1 MEDIPDFRAALC
13 AEDGRKI
20 GNQVGSEET
29 SMGRLAMNL
38 PIQRVTVSAYT
49 IPTDAPEADGTYA
62 WNATT
67 LVLVEATAGDTHGIG
82 YTYADTATA
91 TLIRDLLAGVV
102 TGRDAMGVP
111 GAWEAMAHAIR
122 NLGRPGIASMAI
134 SAVDVAL
141 WDLKAR
147 LLNLP
152 LVTLLGAVRESVPVY
167 GSGGFTS
174 YSLGQLQ
181 KQLSGWVEQGI
192 PRVKMK
198 IGTHPEDDLTR
209 VRAAREAIGPEAQ
222 LFVDANGAYS
232 RKQALGQAQVF
243 RDECGVSWFEEPVSS
258 DDLEGLQLIRDRGPG
273 GMDIA
278 AGEYGYDLWYFRRML
293 EAGAVDVLQA
303 DGSRC
308 AGITGF
314 LRVATLTEA
323 WSLPLSAHC
332 APSLH
337 VHPCCAVPLLRP
349 IEYFHDHA
357 RIEQML
363 FDGALTPVEGELR
376 PDLSRPGLGIEFRR
390 QDAARYAV

>member
-1 MEDIPDFRAALC
+1 
-13 AEDGRKI
+13 
-20 GNQVGSEET
+20 
-29 SMGRLAMNL
+29 MGLSITNV
-38 PIQRVTVSAYT
+38 PIQRVEVSAYT
-49 IPTDAPEADGTYA
+49 IPTDLPEADGTYA
-62 WNATT
+62 WHTTT
-67 LVLVEATAGDTHGIG
+67 LVVVEVTAGDTRGLG

-102 TGRDAMGVP
+102 LGRDAMGVP
-111 GAWEAMAHAIR
+111 GAWEAMVHAIR
-122 NLGRPGIASMAI
+122 NLGRPGVASMAI

-147 LLNLP
+147 LLQLP
-152 LVTLLGAVRESVPVY
+152 LATLLGAVRERVPVY

-174 YSLGQLQ
+174 YSLEQLQ
-181 KQLSGWVEQGI
+181 KQLGGWMEQGI

-198 IGTHPEDDLTR
+198 IGTHPEDDVKR
-209 VRAAREAIGPEAQ
+209 VRAAREAIGPDAQ
-222 LFVDANGAYS
+222 LFVDANGAYG
-232 RKQALGQAQVF
+232 RKQALAQARVF
-243 RDECGVSWFEEPVSS
+243 REECGVSWFEEPVTS
-258 DDLEGLQLIRDRGPG
+258 DDLDGLHLIRDRGPA

-314 LRVATLTEA
+314 LRVGTLTEA
-323 WSLPLSAHC
+323 RSLPLSAHC

-357 RIEQML
+357 RIEHLL
-363 FDGALTPVEGELR
+363 FEGALTPVGGNLQ
-376 PDLSRPGLGIEFRR
+376 PDLSRPGLGIEFKR
-390 QDAARYAV
+390 QDAAHYAV